1 MSILNETFFEEH
13 IANYLIGSPL
23 YNQRT
28 AADFDIEAI
37 AAAYLDKKCASI
49 DTVIS
54 TQERRIALLKEL
66 KQSVIT
72 EAVTGKIKVC

>member
-1 MSILNETFFEEH
+1 MSILNETFSEEH
-13 IANYLIGSPL
+13 IANYLAGSPQ

-37 AAAYLDKKCASI
+37 ATYLDKNCGRI

-54 TQERRIALLKEL
+54 TQERRIALLREL

-72 EAVTGKIKVC
+72 EAIAGKIKVC

>member
-1 MSILNETFFEEH
+1 MIILNETFFEEH

-23 YNQRT
+23 YSQRS

-37 AAAYLDKKCASI
+37 AAYLDKKCASI

-72 EAVTGKIKVC
+72 EAVDGKIKVC